1 MVDEK
6 IVIILLLAWVVFG
19 ILLVVLSICLG
30 MAIMH
35 ASDEKIG
42 VIISYVGFIFGL
54 FLIIGYV
61 NSKPKAIDVYKGK
74 TELRITYEGNTPV
87 DSVVV
92 FKRIKEYNKI
102 TGEDKKE

>member
-1 MVDEK
+1 M
-6 IVIILLLAWVVFG
+6 IFFLILG

-42 VIISYVGFIFGL
+42 VIISYAGFIFGL
-54 FLIIGYV
+54 FLIIGYI
-61 NSKPKAIDVYKGK
+61 NGKPKAIDVYKGK
-74 TELRITYEGNTPV
+74 TELRITYEGDTPV

-92 FKRIKEYNKI
+92 FKK
-102 TGEDKKE
+102 

>member
-1 MVDEK
+1 M
-6 IVIILLLAWVVFG
+6 IIWLILGIFLVI
-19 ILLVVLSICLG
+19 LSICLG

-42 VIISYVGFIFGL
+42 VIISYTGFIFGL
-54 FLIIGYV
+54 FLIIWYV
-61 NSKPKAIDVYKGK
+61 NNKPKAIDVYKGK

-92 FKRIKEYNKI
+92 FKK
-102 TGEDKKE
+102 